1 MWCVVILSSAD
12 CNGAGFRLADLV
24 QYCKWLNLE
33 TESGMWQLVR
43 GCHISYQHAQEH
55 IHSPDPQYQAKLEV
69 IQTLWERV
77 QQSEGM
83 EVLLYLDELTYY
95 RQPTLSWTYE
105 QAGPSQPHAERS
117 LCSNTATRLVGTLD
131 ASTGQVLVQSGSKV
145 GVKELVG
152 FYQQVR
158 AAYPEAQRIWIVQD
172 NWPVHFH
179 PDVLVALEPQQT
191 PFAFPRPKDWADQ
204 PSPTAI
210 KRWADLRLPIQFVPL
225 PTYASWCNPIEKLWR
240 KLKQDILHLHRQADD
255 LPTLRARVLA
265 FLHQFASGS
274 TDLLHYVGLSDN
286 AVFNF

>member
-1 MWCVVILSSAD
+1 MQRSRW
-12 CNGAGFRLADLV
+12 RLADLV
-24 QYCKWLNLE
+24 QHCKWLNLE
-33 TESGMWQLVR
+33 TESGMWQLLHR
-43 GCHISYQHAQEH
+43 CHISYQHAQEH

-69 IQTLWERV
+69 IQTLWKQV
-77 QQSEGM
+77 QHSEGM

-105 QAGPSQPHAERS
+105 QAGPSQPRAQRS
-117 LCSNTATRLVGTLD
+117 LSSNTSTRLVGTLD
-131 ASTGQVLVQSGSKV
+131 ASTGQVLVHSGSKV
-145 GVKELVG
+145 GVKELVA

-191 PFAFPRPKDWADQ
+191 PFPFARPKDWSDK
-204 PSPTAI
+204 PSPAAV
-210 KRWADLRLPIQFVPL
+210 KRWADLHLPIQLVLL

-255 LPTLRARVLA
+255 LSALRARVLA
-265 FLHQFASGS
+265 FLQQFASGS
-274 TDLLHYVGLSDN
+274 TDLLRYVGLADN